1 MKLLTEWGFS
11 RVGWRTGQRGEYW
24 VVVQAVLM
32 LGFVALPVYQPQLS
46 LLSVIQSSVWRYGIW
61 AIAAVLGGVAVVFL
75 VKGLRDLGR
84 SLTPLPYPREDGQL
98 VRSGVYSI
106 VRHPIYSGVILA
118 AIAWTMF
125 QFSLTHLVGT
135 ILFFLFFDAKSRQ
148 EEIWLSDRYPDYST
162 YQQQV
167 KKLIPG
173 IY

>member
-32 LGFVALPVYQPQLS
+32 LGFVALPVYQPQLA
-46 LLSVIQSSVWRYGIW
+46 LFTFVQSSAWRYGIW
-61 AIAAVLGGVAVVFL
+61 AIVSFLGLVAAVFL
-75 VKGLRDLGR
+75 VKGLRDLGG

-98 VRSGVYSI
+98 VRSGVYGI

-118 AIAWTMF
+118 AIAWTLF

-135 ILFFLFFDAKSRQ
+135 ILLFLFFDAKSRQ
-148 EEIWLSDRYPDYST
+148 EEVWLSDRYPGYSS
-162 YQQQV
+162 YQQDV